1 MTSCPI
7 LPCPPTLPP
16 GPHPNVLACGRG
28 DCQVEEDLVRLRWP
42 HRWPLHRSPTGQAP
56 HAPPVPQ
63 LKLQKFGCAERP
75 DPTWHFARRSV
86 ARTRPSL
93 PPVAGGWG
101 RGGKGVARRQAPDRA
116 TQTHRV
122 SPPLPATRRRGPPS
136 PTSPSATRPC
146 RGRSRAGPGATCSIT
161 SAQRRRGPPSRP
173 LWRRRRSR
181 APKPNARGD
190 SGPEP
195 FWQRLDS
202 PS

>member
-1 MTSCPI
+1 MRDQ
-7 LPCPPTLPP
+7 LPDSSLPTHPAPPPTPER
-16 GPHPNVLACGRG
+16 LARGRG
-28 DCQVEEDLVRLRWP
+28 DCQVEEDLVLLRWR
-42 HRWPLHRSPTGQAP
+42 HRYSLHRFPTGQAP

-63 LKLQKFGCAERP
+63 LRLQKFGRGERP
-75 DPTWHFARRSV
+75 DPLA
-86 ARTRPSL
+86 L
-93 PPVAGGWG
+93 CPPLCSPYPPLAPAGG
-101 RGGKGVARRQAPDRA
+101 GGLGEGGGGVARRQAPDRA

-146 RGRSRAGPGATCSIT
+146 RGRSRAGPGAICSIT

-190 SGPEP
+190 SGPKP